1 MCIHQNFVR
10 NHKSYIVN
18 TNFIKAYIKSDGGSL
33 ELKNGIQIPVS
44 NEKIQTIL
52 EAIEIIKR

>member
-1 MCIHQNFVR
+1 MNIYYL
-10 NHKSYIVN
+10 KSYHIQ
-18 TNFIKAYIKSDGGSL
+18 KAYIKSDGGSL